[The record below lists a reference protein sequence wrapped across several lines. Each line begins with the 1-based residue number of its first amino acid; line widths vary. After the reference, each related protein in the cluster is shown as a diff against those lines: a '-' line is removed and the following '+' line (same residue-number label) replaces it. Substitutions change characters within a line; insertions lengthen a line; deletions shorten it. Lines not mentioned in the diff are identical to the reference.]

1 MKNNKQKLTLDA
13 LKNAV
18 QATTVE
24 QNLSKIVGG
33 ALAQCHKGQ
42 SCTSAE

>member
-18 QATTVE
+18 QATTIE

-33 ALAQCHKGQ
+33 ALTQCHTCSPCEAAQ
-42 SCTSAE
+42 

>member
-18 QATTVE
+18 KATTTE
-24 QNLSKIVGG
+24 QNMSKIVGG
-33 ALAQCHKGQ
+33 ALAKCHKAAASAGQ
-42 SCTSAE
+42 